1 MPIIFDIEENFSL
14 VYPSMYII
22 FKVAEKYLQSR
33 LCWAD
38 KGGEKRRDRYIMNKC
53 VIQINALERAKVR
66 EFSLLALR
74 QLFVLIVSFS
84 VIVSAN
90 THN

>member
-1 MPIIFDIEENFSL
+1 MPIIFDIEESFSL

-38 KGGEKRRDRYIMNKC
+38 KGGEKGRDRYIMNKC

-74 QLFVLIVSFS
+74 
-84 VIVSAN
+84 
-90 THN
+90 

>member
-38 KGGEKRRDRYIMNKC
+38 KGGEKGGIDI
-53 VIQINALERAKVR
+53 
-66 EFSLLALR
+66 
-74 QLFVLIVSFS
+74 
-84 VIVSAN
+84 
-90 THN
+90 